1 VTGWLSFDVEPPREG
16 EIAVEVLA
24 DHGMARCRPA
34 LAVNDRRVAGPAY
47 GHYTV
52 IQGWR
57 VQRGLLEQ
65 ALGLRLAPGRG
76 GEGDEQARELV
87 YEALHSLF
95 LALGKGS
102 EDFERGLAAGRREA
116 AVAVEK
122 AWAAVA
128 VDQPSRLEVEAGP
141 LGIVL
146 ILKTWRRATEI
157 AAGAPDPEQ
166 ASGTKPTLLGELLE
180 REKAQIETLLRDAG
194 LIPAIGDTVS
204 LAYESPT
211 YGHGATFREAA
222 EELVVEYTPALSDAR
237 VVELGLTVEGRRRG
251 LPEFGGAR

>member
-1 VTGWLSFDVEPPREG
+1 
-16 EIAVEVLA
+16 
-24 DHGMARCRPA
+24 
-34 LAVNDRRVAGPAY
+34 
-47 GHYTV
+47 V

-204 LAYESPT
+204 LAYGDTETATVGLGREGESPT